1 MKKRITAALCVL
13 FWLVLWQVGAMLL
26 HQEILLVSPV
36 RAAERLLQLLPSADF
51 RRSVGFSSGR
61 ILLGFAMGTLTGT
74 LLALAAGK
82 SRIVKQLL
90 APLMSAV
97 KAVPVASITVLALIW
112 VTSRNLSVLIS
123 FLITLPVV
131 YSGMLEGI
139 ENLDPGLTEMARLFR
154 VPAVRRFTKSCT
166 ARKYISKRLTFSRG
180 LSR

>member
-61 ILLGFAMGTLTGT
+61 ILLGFALGTLTGT

-82 SRIVKQLL
+82 SRIVNQIGR
-90 APLMSAV
+90 AHV
-97 KAVPVASITVLALIW
+97 
-112 VTSRNLSVLIS
+112 
-123 FLITLPVV
+123 
-131 YSGMLEGI
+131 
-139 ENLDPGLTEMARLFR
+139 
-154 VPAVRRFTKSCT
+154 
-166 ARKYISKRLTFSRG
+166 
-180 LSR
+180 